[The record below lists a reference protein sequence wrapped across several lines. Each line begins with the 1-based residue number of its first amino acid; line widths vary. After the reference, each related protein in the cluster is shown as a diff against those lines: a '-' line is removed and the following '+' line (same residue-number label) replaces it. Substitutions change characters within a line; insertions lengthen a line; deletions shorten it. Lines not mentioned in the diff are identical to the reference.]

1 MATEKKIGIFSYG
14 RTGSERVPNKMLR
27 DFSNTT
33 LVDILI
39 NKLSNFNDQS
49 FFGGFE
55 DVFREKCIKK
65 NVKFIRRSEKSTKID
80 GPITEC
86 ISFIKEVNYDYLLLI
101 NGCLPHL
108 KISTIKK
115 FLDFIKKNNFKP
127 ATVIS
132 KKNNYFFNKD
142 KLPINFSLNLKTL
155 NTKKTKP
162 IYEFANAMYFFEKKY
177 FFENGRYWDWEEVQ
191 FYEVSN
197 KIELLDVD
205 TEDDFK
211 IAEALWETQ

>member
-65 NVKFIRRSEKSTKID
+65 M
-80 GPITEC
+80 
-86 ISFIKEVNYDYLLLI
+86 
-101 NGCLPHL
+101 
-108 KISTIKK
+108 
-115 FLDFIKKNNFKP
+115 
-127 ATVIS
+127 
-132 KKNNYFFNKD
+132 
-142 KLPINFSLNLKTL
+142 LNLLEGQKNL
-155 NTKKTKP
+155 QRLMAQLP
-162 IYEFANAMYFFEKKY
+162 SVF
-177 FFENGRYWDWEEVQ
+177 
-191 FYEVSN
+191 
-197 KIELLDVD
+197 LL
-205 TEDDFK
+205 
-211 IAEALWETQ
+211 